1 MDPRRSLL
9 LREGSL
15 AVWRVDGARVRDAL
29 DVEFTNGAHDLQ
41 VPYIPAGEIW
51 LDREAPGAG
60 GEWRFWALYQLA
72 HRRRMAAGA
81 TYLEALASAE
91 RVERA
96 ARRREK
102 SGGRARLAERVRR
115 SRIAEADGIP
125 VYLVRG
131 RLVRD
136 HAYVHF
142 TMGGHR
148 ERYRFIPPGEIWI
161 DDAIAPSER
170 AVVVH
175 HELVELRLMRDRGL
189 SYADAHARASAAE
202 RRMRRRG

>member
-9 LREGSL
+9 LREGPV
-15 AVWRVDGARVRDAL
+15 AVWRVDGARVRDRL

-51 LDREAPGAG
+51 LDREAPGS
-60 GEWRFWALYQLA
+60 GEWRFWARYQLA
-72 HRRRMAAGA
+72 HRRKMAAGA

-91 RVERA
+91 RVERT
-96 ARRREK
+96 ARQKEK

-115 SRIAEADGIP
+115 RRIGVADDIP

-148 ERYRFIPPGEIWI
+148 ERYSFIPPGEIWI
-161 DDAIAPSER
+161 DDAIAPAER

-189 SYADAHARASAAE
+189 DYAEAHARASRAE
-202 RRMRRRG
+202 RRLRRGR